1 MTGAVDIRVMVNYT
15 ADAFILA
22 FIRFASR
29 FGYPKMVMPD
39 EGSQRVKGCH
49 NMIISFSDLQNK
61 ISTEY
66 GIDFKTCPV
75 GAHYVHG
82 KVE

>member
-1 MTGAVDIRVMVNYT
+1 MFYYCKVYAGHLSHSPVKRACMKVWIVVYCCTVTGTVDSPVMENYT

-39 EGSQRVKGCH
+39 EGSQ
-49 NMIISFSDLQNK
+49 L
-61 ISTEY
+61 
-66 GIDFKTCPV
+66 P
-75 GAHYVHG
+75 
-82 KVE
+82 